1 MEKTELKNLVE
12 EFLTVDSRI
21 NITRII
27 EGENGSH
34 YYRDMKPEFLQELQK
49 LTGSP
54 YGMDYAGKRM
64 RFWIHPECAFIE
76 VFLLAF
82 DKFSGEYVGLD
93 DIFFK
98 DGGKN
103 ATEEEIRETSGQVKA
118 AIDRF
123 VARAQE
129 MNFM

>member
-1 MEKTELKNLVE
+1 M
-12 EFLTVDSRI
+12 
-21 NITRII
+21 
-27 EGENGSH
+27 
-34 YYRDMKPEFLQELQK
+34 
-49 LTGSP
+49 
-54 YGMDYAGKRM
+54 
-64 RFWIHPECAFIE
+64 
-76 VFLLAF
+76 
-82 DKFSGEYVGLD
+82 SGWN